1 MIFQSCNLFINKW
14 FPATE
19 YGTASTIGTSSSVF
33 MAVGFI
39 ISGIVFADPEVDVK
53 TALNKVIFCLNCFGA
68 AIFLLFMLTFKHEPE
83 IPPSKVSTQEPP

>member
-1 MIFQSCNLFINKW
+1 MVNGKYWPILVGTAIQSLSESMIFQSCNLFINKW

-53 TALNKVIFCLNCFGA
+53 TALNK
-68 AIFLLFMLTFKHEPE
+68 LFFY
-83 IPPSKVSTQEPP
+83 